1 MRARAYLSLTLL
13 GAALGLAGAWLL
25 TEPAA
30 PSGSPGPQ
38 AAETPSGPAVGSPA
52 TSEAT
57 LERAAAQALE
67 SPQGREFAR
76 RLGFQADYRAF
87 LQQAPGLS
95 VAERET
101 RGAALQAEIER
112 REAEGELALNEAL
125 LLQLGMAKVLY
136 AEEAQQKVEVER
148 LMASYRQ
155 RSAEREALRQPDA
168 RFAAYKQDEARIVA
182 EVMALTSIPGGL
194 SRDEYLRQR
203 LQEAREQAYR

>member
-1 MRARAYLSLTLL
+1 MRARSYLSLTLL
-13 GAALGLAGAWLL
+13 GGALGLTGAWLL
-25 TEPAA
+25 TESPA
-30 PSGSPGPQ
+30 PSGLPGPQ
-38 AAETPSGPAVGSPA
+38 AVEADSGAVSGSPA

-57 LERAAAQALE
+57 LERAAAQVLDT
-67 SPQGREFAR
+67 PQGREFAR

-95 VAERET
+95 VAEREA

-125 LLQLGMAKVLY
+125 LLQLGMAKVIY
-136 AEEAQQKVEVER
+136 AEEAQQKAAVEQ
-148 LMASYRQ
+148 LMARYRQ
-155 RSAEREALRQPDA
+155 RSAEREALRQPDPH
-168 RFAAYKQDEARIVA
+168 FAAYKQDEARIVA
-182 EVMALTSIPGGL
+182 EVMALTSIPAGL